1 MGLEELPLEIDTQSN
16 GVKKASESKQESHEI
31 SKKKAQRNVKEVDSM
46 IVSSEKPVSRINQ
59 QMKVLEANKIVLPSD
74 TAPETMVTEGK
85 QKRIDLKY
93 LENMNPLLKNSQKP
107 ILEINKKVNLIHT
120 DQMKENKS
128 TKQEEQGR
136 AENAKHKEEKN
147 TGKGEQTLSI
157 IPQKPVLEFDS
168 QRKIS
173 YTHDNSEAEVG
184 EAAKRSPLLIEQ
196 KQKIVKEK
204 LPMQSTKQKPI
215 HENDSKQQ
223 SSIQKPETKEARH
236 EAAEG
241 EQNKK
246 TKLRIKDA
254 RSDIMPKS
262 SLKHIQQNSVEKRPL
277 QRKRNTSVSSKK
289 NSSETANTVHPKGHG
304 NSTTSESNLQE
315 LANGR
320 LEQQRPTYSKAA
332 GEKVAP
338 RNPPIVLLKPP
349 RNLSTK
355 KVENKQVLQ
364 TSENART
371 IEEESDLKVGSLQTM
386 TRPLKQQTSILQELK
401 QMSNER
407 TSEAKE
413 PIENIPPEI
422 SNQHRQQKAALPSP
436 SLELPEDGVES
447 EKREK
452 IQTENNKVW
461 TSLNHQ

>member
-16 GVKKASESKQESHEI
+16 GVKKAPESKQESHEI
-31 SKKKAQRNVKEVDSM
+31 SKKKALRSVKEVDPM

-59 QMKVLEANKIVLPSD
+59 QMKVLEANKIILPSD
-74 TAPETMVTEGK
+74 TAPEIMVTEGK

-93 LENMNPLLKNSQKP
+93 LENMNPLLKNSQDP
-107 ILEINKKVNLIHT
+107 VLEINKKVNLIHM

-136 AENAKHKEEKN
+136 SEKAIHKEEKN

-157 IPQKPVLEFDS
+157 MTQKPVLEFDS
-168 QRKIS
+168 QRKMS

-184 EAAKRSPLLIEQ
+184 EAAKRSPLLNEQ

-204 LPMQSTKQKPI
+204 VPMQSTKQKPI
-215 HENDSKQQ
+215 HENESKQQ
-223 SSIQKPETKEARH
+223 SSIQKPELKEARH

-254 RSDIMPKS
+254 RGDMMPKS
-262 SLKHIQQNSVEKRPL
+262 SLKHIQQNNVEKRPL
-277 QRKRNTSVSSKK
+277 QRKSNTSVCSKK

-320 LEQQRPTYSKAA
+320 LEHRRPTYSKAA
-332 GEKVAP
+332 GEKAAP

-349 RNLSTK
+349 RNLSKK

-364 TSENART
+364 TSENARA
-371 IEEESDLKVGSLQTM
+371 IEEERDLKVGSLQTM
-386 TRPLKQQTSILQELK
+386 TRPLKQQTSILQELQ

-407 TSEAKE
+407 NSEAKE
-413 PIENIPPEI
+413 SIENIPPEI

-452 IQTENNKVW
+452 IPTENTKVW